1 MDLVPQKRKLDTY
14 KHDLT
19 EQQVLEK
26 DLLMKQSKE
35 LYPNLSSYMIELAV
49 DFAVRHP
56 QELSRIIESKEWEN
70 TDSIHS
76 PANLLQ
82 MLKQ

>member
-1 MDLVPQKRKLDTY
+1 MDLIPQKRKLETY

-49 DFAVRHP
+49 DFAVRYP
-56 QELSRIIESKEWEN
+56 EELSRIIESKEWEN
-70 TDSIHS
+70 KDSIHS
-76 PANLLQ
+76 PENLLNL
-82 MLKQ
+82 LKQ

>member
-14 KHDLT
+14 KYELT

-49 DFAVRHP
+49 DFAVRHSE
-56 QELSRIIESKEWEN
+56 ELSRIIESKEWEN
-70 TDSIHS
+70 KDSIHS
-76 PANLLQ
+76 PENLLNL
-82 MLKQ
+82 LKQ